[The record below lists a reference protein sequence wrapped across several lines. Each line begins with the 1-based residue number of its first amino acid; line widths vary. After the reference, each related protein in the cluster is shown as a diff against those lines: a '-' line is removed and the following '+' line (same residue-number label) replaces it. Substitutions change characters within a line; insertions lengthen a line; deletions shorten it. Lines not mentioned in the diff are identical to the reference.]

1 MLLGGK
7 IIVASASSSE
17 QKTISDF
24 LRRAGHQVVA
34 ETSDMSH
41 TFRRARSLYCDLIIV
56 DGNLEGGKGYKT
68 ASIISEDH
76 LAAVLLLVDTD
87 VFPQARYFHY
97 LIRPIYYY
105 TLIPAV
111 EASLLHWQREME
123 LQAQIKKLEDKL
135 ETRKILDKAK
145 GILIDRLGISEN
157 EAHRFIQKEA
167 MKRGATLRQVAAEI
181 LNHEPPKIKDSKN

>member
-7 IIVASASSSE
+7 IIVASASIPE
-17 QKTISDF
+17 KNLVVDC

-34 ETSDMSH
+34 ETTDMSH
-41 TFRRARSLYCDLIIV
+41 TFRRARSLFCDLVIV
-56 DGNLEGGKGYKT
+56 DANLDGGKGLKT

-76 LAAVLLLVDTD
+76 LAAVLLLADSE
-87 VFPQARYFHY
+87 VFPSARSFHY

-111 EASLLHWQREME
+111 EAALMHWQKE
-123 LQAQIKKLEDKL
+123 LALQEQIKKLEDKL

-145 GILIDRLGISEN
+145 GILIDRLKISEN

-167 MKRGATLRQVAAEI
+167 MKRGATLRQIATEI
-181 LNHEPPKIKDSKN
+181 IKHERPQD

>member
-7 IIVASASSSE
+7 IIVASASIPE
-17 QKTISDF
+17 KNLVVDC

-34 ETSDMSH
+34 ETSDMNH
-41 TFRRARSLYCDLIIV
+41 TFRRARSLFCDLVIV
-56 DGNLEGGKGYKT
+56 DANLDGGKGLKT
-68 ASIISEDH
+68 ASIINEDH
-76 LAAVLLLVDTD
+76 LAAVLLLVDSE
-87 VFPQARYFHY
+87 VFPSARSFHY

-111 EASLLHWQREME
+111 EAALLHWQKE
-123 LQAQIKKLEDKL
+123 LALQEQIKKLEDKL

-145 GILIDRLGISEN
+145 GILIDRLKITEN

-167 MKRGATLRQVAAEI
+167 MKRGATLRQIAAEI
-181 LNHEPPKIKDSKN
+181 IKHERPQD